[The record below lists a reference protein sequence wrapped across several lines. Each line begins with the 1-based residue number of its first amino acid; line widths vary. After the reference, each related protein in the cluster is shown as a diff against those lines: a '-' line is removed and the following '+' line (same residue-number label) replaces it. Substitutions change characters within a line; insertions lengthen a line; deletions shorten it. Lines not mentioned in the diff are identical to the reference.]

1 MKHSVVL
8 LLLLPALV
16 CAGELLRLEDSA
28 DIMGTAFSVVLYGED
43 QEKLMAAAEA
53 AFEEARRLDRML
65 SNYRPASELSEV
77 NQHAGDRPVRVS
89 TEMFRLLEACL
100 DYSRQSEGAFD
111 LTVGP
116 LMRVWGFFRGSGR
129 LPSREEI
136 AGVLAS
142 VGYRNVV
149 LDPAT
154 QTVRFLRQ
162 GVELDPGG
170 IGKGYAVDRM
180 VDKLKENGITAALVS
195 AGGSSI
201 YGLGAPPQDPG
212 WKVRIRHPR
221 QWSQSV
227 EEIYLKDESMSTSGD
242 YEKFFEAGGRL
253 YSHIM
258 DPRTGYPAAGTLSVS
273 VVAASTLSSEAW
285 TKPFFV
291 NGRQWAARNKPK
303 GLRVYFCE
311 DKKELACAWLQ

>member
-28 DIMGTAFSVVLYGED
+28 DVMGTAFSVVLYSED

-53 AFEEARRLDRML
+53 AFVEARRLDRML

-89 TEMFRLLEACL
+89 AELFRLLEACL

-116 LMRVWGFFRGSGR
+116 LMRVWGFFKGSGR

-212 WKVRIRHPR
+212 WKVSIRHPR